1 MLHYITQRL
10 MKAFLIKKSYFAFC
24 NFKSRYVYAED
35 INNMNRR
42 VIGPVLAWF
51 KGPFWRHFCITCRN
65 KKSVQ
70 YQFLTSSSFKT
81 FSLST

>member
-10 MKAFLIKKSYFAFC
+10 MEAFLIKKSYFAFC

-51 KGPFWRHFCITCRN
+51 KGPF
-65 KKSVQ
+65 
-70 YQFLTSSSFKT
+70 
-81 FSLST
+81 